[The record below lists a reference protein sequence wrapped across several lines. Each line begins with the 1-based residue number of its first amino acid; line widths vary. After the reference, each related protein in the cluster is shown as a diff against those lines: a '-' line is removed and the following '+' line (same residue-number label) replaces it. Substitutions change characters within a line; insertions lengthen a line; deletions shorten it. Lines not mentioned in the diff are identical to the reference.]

1 MTESS
6 RANHLDSTNHS
17 APPVRASWLAAVVG
31 ATAGAIAFAL
41 CTLWL
46 GAPAG
51 IVVALVSTLHALA
64 RRHALAAIVFVMVGT
79 LCAFALRPSTALVL
93 VAALAYGGGLALAS
107 RRLRSAELLA

>member
-6 RANHLDSTNHS
+6 RANHLDSS
-17 APPVRASWLAAVVG
+17 SYKAPLVRASWLAAIVG

-51 IVVALVSTLHALA
+51 IVIALVSTLHALA
-64 RRHALAAIVFVMVGT
+64 RRHALAAIVFVAVGT
-79 LCAFALRPSTALVL
+79 LSAFALRPSTMLVLLAALV
-93 VAALAYGGGLALAS
+93 YGVGLALAS
-107 RRLRSAELLA
+107 RRSRDAELLA